1 MSNLK
6 ALRETKGLTLKE
18 LSALVYIDDSVLSKL
33 ENGHQSISDKY
44 AIQLADFYDVSIDYL
59 LGRRDRDFFQENRE
73 DILKNIKPKEVLL
86 LLKRFATNDLLRI
99 NGAIEYILEE
109 RSSNNRNL
117 KIKEVNKEE
126 NFEK

>member
-1 MSNLK
+1 MSKLK
-6 ALRETKGLTLKE
+6 ELRETKGLTLKE

-59 LGRRDRDFFQENRE
+59 LGRRDRDFSQEKRE

-109 RSSNNRNL
+109 RSSNSKNFD
-117 KIKEVNKEE
+117 IKEVSTKGNNKI
-126 NFEK
+126 